1 MPEDS
6 NATPVEYNQ
15 LTLYKYQQTP
25 RAVNVS

>member
-1 MPEDS
+1 VPEES
-6 NATPVEYNQ
+6 NATPVAFNN

>member
-6 NATPVEYNQ
+6 KATQVEFNK